1 MILVINCGSSS
12 VKFAVINPA
21 SGETSLVGLAEKL
34 GSADA
39 CISFK
44 TNGVK
49 TAATLSDTTHT
60 GAMNAVIAQ
69 LTQADLLSSIRAVGH
84 RIVHGGAHFHEST
97 LINAAVL
104 EQIKQCEPLA
114 PLHAPANI
122 LGIQI
127 AQQHLPQLPHVA
139 VFDTAFHHNI
149 PEHAHL
155 YAIPKAIS
163 AAHQV
168 RRYGFH
174 GTSHRFVAAQAAQM
188 LGKPLTE
195 LALISAHLGNGGSVA
210 AILNGVSVD
219 TSMGFTP
226 LEGLI
231 MGTRSGDIDAG
242 LLPYLGKA
250 LNLDTTGVIDLLN
263 KQSGLLGV
271 SELSNDCRELEEAA
285 ANGHA
290 GAILALE
297 MYVYRLAKY
306 IASYVVPLGRVDAL
320 IFTGGIGENSP
331 FLRAKVLN
339 LLAFLGF
346 KLDDAANQAA
356 FRGKSG
362 NISSGVAALVINTDE
377 EWLIAQDT
385 ALIAAQ

>member
-1 MILVINCGSSS
+1 
-12 VKFAVINPA
+12 
-21 SGETSLVGLAEKL
+21 
-34 GSADA
+34 
-39 CISFK
+39 
-44 TNGVK
+44 
-49 TAATLSDTTHT
+49 
-60 GAMNAVIAQ
+60 
-69 LTQADLLSSIRAVGH
+69 
-84 RIVHGGAHFHEST
+84 
-97 LINAAVL
+97 
-104 EQIKQCEPLA
+104 
-114 PLHAPANI
+114 
-122 LGIQI
+122 
-127 AQQHLPQLPHVA
+127 
-139 VFDTAFHHNI
+139 
-149 PEHAHL
+149 
-155 YAIPKAIS
+155 
-163 AAHQV
+163 
-168 RRYGFH
+168 
-174 GTSHRFVAAQAAQM
+174 
-188 LGKPLTE
+188 
-195 LALISAHLGNGGSVA
+195 
-210 AILNGVSVD
+210 
-219 TSMGFTP
+219 
-226 LEGLI
+226 